1 MFPFRTIRSLRFSG
15 RSVFL
20 VGFAG
25 IVLLTSSC
33 DRLKLPPRPDNVP
46 ENAEFD
52 RRRDVWN
59 VVEGEQFRQY
69 YKNGKLSTEGQTKD
83 GKRFGRWNWYAPDGR
98 TLTTTGVYL
107 NGRRDGLWKHFD
119 DSGRLYLTIEYAP
132 EPIDPVIGSISIDY
146 GNENGP
152 YKRYYPDG
160 TLEEEGSHRAGKR
173 DGTMKRYHPDG
184 ELMVLGQYRD
194 GKKEGKW
201 QYYHFSG
208 ALVRIEDYTDGKLE
222 GNVIT
227 YHANGLP
234 YSETLYRNGEP
245 VGPPG
250 VQNRLEEAY
259 EKKPYS
265 LSPTTD
271 TVSQHR
277 NRL

>member
-1 MFPFRTIRSLRFSG
+1 MPSIEIQRLWPVG
-15 RSVFL
+15 RGILLVFMA
-20 VGFAG
+20 FA
-25 IVLLTSSC
+25 LLLPLSC
-33 DRLKLPPRPDNVP
+33 DRLKLPPRPDSVP

-59 VVEGEQFRQY
+59 VVQGQEYRQY
-69 YKNGKLSTEGQTKD
+69 YKDGHLGTEGQIQE
-83 GKRFGRWNWYAPDGR
+83 GKRIGRWNWYAPDGT

-107 NGRRDGLWKHFD
+107 NGRRDGLWKHYD

-160 TLEEEGSHRAGKR
+160 TLEEEGAHRAGKR
-173 DGTMKRYHPDG
+173 DGIMKRYHPDG
-184 ELMVLGQYRD
+184 DLMVRGDYRD

-201 QYYHFSG
+201 EYYHFSG
-208 ALVRIEDYTDGKLE
+208 TLIRIENYTDGKLE

-234 YSETLYRNGEP
+234 YSETLYQKGEP
-245 VGPPG
+245 VGPPA

-259 EKKPYS
+259 EKEAYP
-265 LSPTTD
+265 LSPTVD
-271 TVSQHR
+271 TVSQPR